1 MDAYSKLFD
10 KMEAESKLA
19 EKMLTDKLEDEK
31 RTKGTI
37 KNDTKLTENQKG
49 EIKSLEEAESEKK
62 QSVKVEPEKKILFKP
77 KVLKSAVNNRTSDI
91 KKPKSL
97 IKIYLIRPGIL
108 TIIIAG
114 MVFTPSGSTLIVKDD
129 VIHYSAPTSFVH
141 TGNSVHGIQNV
152 LNITRDAFASEQE
165 YRKRLRGAV
174 SAFNHAVGQHNPD
187 YQAAT
192 ATLSREVPD
201 VKSGKFPLSIK
212 WQLWTKQLDREG
224 YLNVPSDKA
233 KALLEEGE
241 QKPVYIYL
249 DIVEDALRISKIV
262 MIGVEEE
269 MTVSF
274 WPGGTIKHDLISD
287 MEFVWI
293 PGRCFTMGSS
303 SSDGDS
309 RVSERE
315 AHDVCMNGFWIGR
328 YEVTQAQWERIM
340 GQNNSESNNKQ
351 TGHDT
356 SNNPVMVF
364 SEEFLPRL
372 NRKVMYD
379 MYRLPG
385 EAVEELLLRLDKKE
399 MYDMYRLPGE
409 AVEEFLIRLN
419 RKAMYDMYR
428 LPSEAEWEYAARAG
442 SSGKYCFGDNSSKL
456 EEYAWYNVNSGYTV
470 HPVGQLKP
478 NKWGLYDIHG
488 NVWELCEDFWHPNY
502 DNAPSDGSSWFH
514 IIDAGVW
521 KGGDHTTRVI
531 RGGGVEDPPNL
542 LRSASRSMLDYD
554 SKRQFRRIGFR
565 LVRSGG
571 FLD

>member
-62 QSVKVEPEKKILFKP
+62 QSVKVEPERKLLFKP

-165 YRKRLRGAV
+165 YRKRLREAV

-192 ATLSREVPD
+192 TTLSREVPD

-241 QKPVYIYL
+241 QKPIYIYL
-249 DIVEDALRISKIV
+249 DIVEDSLRISKIA
-262 MIGVEEE
+262 MIGLEEE

-328 YEVTQAQWERIM
+328 YEVTQTQWERIM
-340 GQNNSESNNKQ
+340 EQNNSESNNKQ

-385 EAVEELLLRLDKKE
+385 EA
-399 MYDMYRLPGE
+399 
-409 AVEEFLIRLN
+409 
-419 RKAMYDMYR
+419 
-428 LPSEAEWEYAARAG
+428 EWEYAARAG

-456 EEYAWYNVNSGYTV
+456 EEYAWYNLNSGYTV